1 MDNSILEKVNNI
13 EQPTLKAILLHIHQK
28 LQSINGDLD
37 NITQILD
44 GGINGGGD
52 VNKSDIIDLK
62 HQIKKTDSILSRE
75 IQILSEEYKR
85 DLKLINEDLKKLR
98 CDVDYKVSRVNTDV
112 THNLS
117 MLRNTIV
124 TPNRSKSNTKINFR
138 K

>member
-44 GGINGGGD
+44 ANTNSNSD
-52 VNKSDIIDLK
+52 VTKSDILDCK
-62 HQIKKTDSILSRE
+62 HMIKKTDSVLTRE
-75 IQILSEEYKR
+75 IQILAEEYRR
-85 DLKLINEDLKKLR
+85 DMDLIRSDIKKIK

>member
-44 GGINGGGD
+44 GGSNGGSD

-85 DLKLINEDLKKLR
+85 DLKLINEDL
-98 CDVDYKVSRVNTDV
+98 N
-112 THNLS
+112 
-117 MLRNTIV
+117 
-124 TPNRSKSNTKINFR
+124 
-138 K
+138 